1 MIPFERVESTGNA
14 VADRLFDR
22 IVTTLRSIAD
32 AVLNRHLVFV
42 ELTTTPTQVFHG
54 LGTIPRTIEV
64 VGLDAGEVVFESPL
78 VNSARRTFVMM
89 QATGPCSAT
98 LRFT

>member
-1 MIPFERVESTGNA
+1 VTPFNPEPTGNFILDA
-14 VADRLFDR
+14 IFRRL
-22 IVTTLRSIAD
+22 VTTLDSLREL
-32 AVLNRHLVFV
+32 VTNEHLVFA
-42 ELTTTPTQVFHG
+42 ELGTTPVQVFHG
-54 LGTIPRTIEV
+54 MGALPRSIEV

-78 VNSARRTFVMM
+78 VNASRKTFVMM